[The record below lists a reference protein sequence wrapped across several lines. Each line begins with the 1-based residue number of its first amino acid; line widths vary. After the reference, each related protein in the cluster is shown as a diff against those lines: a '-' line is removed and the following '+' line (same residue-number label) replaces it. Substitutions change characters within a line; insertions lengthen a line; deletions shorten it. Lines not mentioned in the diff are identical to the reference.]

1 MDIYRHTCP
10 FLFLLAALATGILCG
25 NDADIFFYIF
35 YLTATVAILCH
46 LLSTTRPI
54 SSFFLL
60 LAFFSCGLV
69 LAGNNEFSPDRS
81 KVYSV
86 QGRCEEKLS
95 EDTYIFRAFNQ
106 KLYLRCRDTN
116 ARYAIGDSLSFPTR
130 FQPLQE
136 TANDGEFDYNRYLK
150 QQGMH
155 YQVMPMGAIR
165 QTGHSH
171 TVFSY
176 FQSVRSRLLAKT
188 DVLFTDPEVNAVM
201 KALCLG
207 YKNDLDAATKNRF
220 ITSGTIH
227 LLAVSG
233 LHVGA
238 IFLLISAFFRFCN
251 IYNKKYHLL
260 IIPLLWC
267 YVIITGLSPSAV
279 RAATI
284 LSFIVIGR
292 AFARDYSPVN
302 SIAASAFFTLV
313 LSPLTLYT
321 VSFQM
326 SYAAYTGIILL
337 YPILNRPAHR
347 FHPAIA
353 RIYSLFCLTIAAQA
367 AVLPLSGFY
376 FHNISVN
383 SFAINLLA
391 VPIATFLLYGGIV
404 LLALPAS
411 IGIHLAFITRWAGEL
426 LLYLLGK
433 FNAVAWNI
441 GELYP
446 GLFQILL
453 IYLCLVALY
462 LYLQSRK
469 YRQFRGLWICLA
481 TLLGYT
487 CFYNHTLSRQ
497 QEIVI
502 FNIPRGS
509 CILLNRNG
517 HYTYLRNTIDSIT
530 GQKKVKP
537 YIYRNKLRP
546 TDVSSG
552 FLTAN
557 ILYHNHRLDNKQQ
570 IIGITGKPHSGA
582 PSQILIVTGNRQP
595 DICFPEGTE
604 ELPSQVIAD
613 SSNDRETIRA
623 WEVFCRK
630 KQLILLKTT
639 EKGTI
644 RLPLE

>member
-10 FLFLLAALATGILCG
+10 FLFLLIALATGILCG
-25 NDADIFFYIF
+25 NDADISF
-35 YLTATVAILCH
+35 YLFYLAATVAILCY
-46 LLSTTRPI
+46 LLPITRSV

-60 LAFFSCGLV
+60 LAFFSCGLT
-69 LAGNNEFSPDRS
+69 LARNNDFTPDPS

-86 QGRCEEKLS
+86 QGRCQEKLS
-95 EDTYIFRAFNQ
+95 EDTYVFQAFDQ
-106 KLYLRCRDTN
+106 KLYLRCRHTN
-116 ARYAIGDSLSFPTR
+116 AGYAIGDSLSFPAR

-150 QQGMH
+150 QQGMR
-155 YQVMPMGAIR
+155 YQVMPMGLIR

-171 TVFSY
+171 TVFSC

-207 YKNDLDAATKNRF
+207 YKNDLDAVTKNLF
-220 ITSGTIH
+220 VTSGTIH

-238 IFLLISAFFRFCN
+238 IFLLISAFFRFSG

-260 IIPLLWC
+260 IIPLLWG
-267 YVIITGLSPSAV
+267 YVMITGLSPSAV

-284 LSFIVIGR
+284 LSSIVIGR
-292 AFARDYSPVN
+292 AFARDYSPIN

-337 YPILNRPAHR
+337 YPILSRPTHR
-347 FHPAIA
+347 LHPAIA
-353 RIYSLFCLTIAAQA
+353 WIYSLFCLTIAAQV
-367 AVLPLSGFY
+367 AVLPLSVFY
-376 FHNISVN
+376 FHNITVN
-383 SFAINLLA
+383 SFAVNLLA
-391 VPIATFLLYGGIV
+391 VPIATSLLYGGVI
-404 LLALPAS
+404 LLALPVS
-411 IGIHLAFITRWAGEL
+411 IGIHLAFIARWAGEL
-426 LLYLLGK
+426 LLYLLKG

-453 IYLCLVALY
+453 IYFCLAALY
-462 LYLQSRK
+462 LYLLNRT
-469 YRQFRGLWICLA
+469 YRQFRGVWICLA
-481 TLLGYT
+481 ILLGYT
-487 CFYNHTLSRQ
+487 CFYNYTLSRQ

-509 CILLNRNG
+509 CILLNQKG
-517 HYTYLRNTIDSIT
+517 HYTYLRNTIDSIS

-537 YIYRNKLRP
+537 YIHRNKLQP
-546 TDVSSG
+546 TDVNSG

-557 ILYHNHRLDNKQQ
+557 ILYHHHHLSNGQQ
-570 IIGITGKPHSGA
+570 IIGITGQPYTGVS
-582 PSQILIVTGNRQP
+582 PQILIVIGNRQP

-613 SSNDRETIRA
+613 SSNDRETIQA
-623 WEVFCRK
+623 WEIFCRK